1 MGNNMKKFIPI
12 VIVGI
17 LVLSGLG
24 AAAFT
29 TNVSKDQATN
39 VKTES
44 TSVLFSS
51 QPTLSEKDGF
61 VQIQVDGATTQLL
74 ESNRPVLPIYVKT
87 YQIPF
92 RSTDIQVV
100 CTAKDIT
107 TLTLTQEVI
116 PARIAPVS
124 ELNEQ
129 TAYVKDPAVYGS
141 SEFYPSSLYSY
152 DLGAGRN
159 ENDQQVTY
167 VKVICYPV
175 RYSPLNNELSLAG
188 GFDIKVTYN
197 APQAPLQSSTEDYNM
212 VIIAPEKFSSSLQSL
227 IDFKNSKGVITKF
240 KSVESIL
247 GEYTGYD
254 APEQIKYFIKNEYDN
269 SHITYVLL
277 VGGLKSHIF
286 AKDKDTTSAG
296 WKAWWVPVR
305 YVNMPQ
311 EEDEGCLSD
320 LYYGCL
326 YNATGGFDS
335 WDSNGDGVYAAWNK
349 PGALKDTFDMYP
361 EVYVSRIPAVTVREV
376 KAVVK
381 KITTYES
388 TGPAEKSWFN
398 NFVGVGGKTFAYYGG
413 KPDGE
418 YLCDLAYNYTKN
430 AFPDLT
436 LTACYSVNR
445 DTGGRTPIPKDIAKS
460 FNEGA
465 GFVDFEGHGNP
476 YSWNTIWFDGVYPE
490 DWTGGFNIYANP
502 LLTNGNKLPIVVVG
516 GCHNALY
523 NVSLIPTLLETAAS
537 HEHFGYGI
545 PIPVCFSASFVMK
558 AHGGAIAATGCTG
571 YGFGNGDDPNTLSGA
586 LEMNFFYQIGSGTEH
601 LAQAHS
607 LAITKFINENS
618 ITQIEAFCITNWALF
633 GDASLQIGGYS
644 S

>member
-1 MGNNMKKFIPI
+1 MKKFIPI
-12 VIVGI
+12 VVVSI

-29 TNVSKDQATN
+29 TNVTMNQITN
-39 VKTES
+39 LKTES

-51 QPTLSEKDGF
+51 QPVLTEKGGF
-61 VQIQVDGATTQLL
+61 VEIQYDGATTQLL
-74 ESNRPVLPIYVKT
+74 ESNRPVLPIYVRT

-92 RSTDIQVV
+92 GSSGIQVV
-100 CTAKDIT
+100 CTAKDISS
-107 TLTLTQEVI
+107 LSLTQDVI
-116 PARIAPVS
+116 PAYIAPLS
-124 ELNEQ
+124 ESSDPIV
-129 TAYVKDPAVYGS
+129 YVKDPAVYES
-141 SEFYPSSLYSY
+141 SEFYPASLYKY

-159 ENDQQVTY
+159 ENGQMVTF

-175 RYSPLNNELSLAG
+175 RYSPLNKVLSMVG
-188 GFDIKVTYN
+188 SFDISVTYS
-197 APQAPLQSSTEDYNM
+197 APQTPMHSSAEDYDM
-212 VIIAPEKFSSSLQSL
+212 VIIAPEKFSASLQPL

-247 GEYTGYD
+247 SEYDGYD
-254 APEQIKYFIKNEYDN
+254 APEDIKLFIKNEFDTAN
-269 SHITYVLL
+269 ITYVLL
-277 VGGLKSHIF
+277 VGGLKSHVF

-296 WKAWWVPVR
+296 WTGWWVPAR

-311 EEDEGCLSD
+311 NDDEGCLSD

-361 EVYVSRIPAVTVREV
+361 EVYVSRIPATTTKEV

-381 KITTYES
+381 KILTYEAS
-388 TGPAEKSWFN
+388 GVEDKAWFN
-398 NFVGVGGKTFAYYGG
+398 NFVGVGGKTFAYYSG

-430 AFPDLT
+430 FYTNMKLT
-436 LTACYSVNR
+436 TCYSSNR
-445 DTGGRTPIPKDIAKS
+445 DTGGRTPVPKDIIKS

-490 DWTGGFNIYANP
+490 NWTGGFHLFLFP
-502 LLTNGNKLPIVVVG
+502 FLFNGNKLPIVIVG

-523 NVSLIPTLLETAAS
+523 NVSMIPALLDNNHSKTRY
-537 HEHFGYGI
+537 FCYGI
-545 PIPVCFSASFVMK
+545 PVPECFSAGLVLK
-558 AHGGAIAATGCTG
+558 AHGGAIASTGCTG
-571 YGFGNGDDPNTLSGA
+571 YGFGSGNNPDTLSGA
-586 LEMNFFYQIGSGTEH
+586 LEMNFFYQIGHNNVTN
-601 LAQAHS
+601 LATAHS
-607 LAITKFINENS
+607 QAITKFINEND
-618 ITQIEAFCITNWALF
+618 IEQLAAFCITNWALF
-633 GDASLQIGGYS
+633 GDASLRIGGYS